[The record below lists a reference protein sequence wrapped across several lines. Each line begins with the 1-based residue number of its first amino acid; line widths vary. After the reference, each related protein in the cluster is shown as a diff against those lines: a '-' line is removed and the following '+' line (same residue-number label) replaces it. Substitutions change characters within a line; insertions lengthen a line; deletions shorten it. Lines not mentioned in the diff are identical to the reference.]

1 MVIRAIVEQG
11 RIRPL
16 EPLPSEWV
24 EGRELRVLEA
34 EPHDGPDEGDRWSR
48 EMDKLAAETDDPE
61 DWAHIE
67 AALAD
72 ADIQAKAHVRREM
85 GIP

>member
-1 MVIRAIVEQG
+1 MVIRAIIEQG
-11 RIRPL
+11 QIRPL

-34 EPHDGPDEGDRWSR
+34 ESHDGPDGADTWSR
-48 EMDKLAAETDDPE
+48 EMDILAADPADPE

-72 ADIQAKAHVRREM
+72 ADIQAKAYVRREM
-85 GIP
+85 GLP